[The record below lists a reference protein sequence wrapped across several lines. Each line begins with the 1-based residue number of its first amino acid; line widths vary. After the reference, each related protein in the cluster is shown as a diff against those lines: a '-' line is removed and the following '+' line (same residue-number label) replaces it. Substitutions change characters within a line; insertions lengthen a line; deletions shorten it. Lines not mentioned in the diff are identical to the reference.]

1 MCEHQLKAMCLL
13 TGKVHHLDKEL
24 YVRQYDRVL
33 TALHFDQVPTVPDN
47 GLSHLINSDIVHQNP
62 YYRFVYLFVKNGI
75 QYLFDRKLEP
85 CDINKVNGEFQ

>member
-33 TALHFDQVPTVPDN
+33 TSLHFDQVHTVPDN
-47 GLSHLINSDIVHQNP
+47 GLSHLINSDIVYQNP
-62 YYRFVYLFVKNGI
+62 YYRFVYLFIKNG
-75 QYLFDRKLEP
+75 QTYLFDRKLGP
-85 CDINKVNGEFQ
+85 CDINIVNGEFQ